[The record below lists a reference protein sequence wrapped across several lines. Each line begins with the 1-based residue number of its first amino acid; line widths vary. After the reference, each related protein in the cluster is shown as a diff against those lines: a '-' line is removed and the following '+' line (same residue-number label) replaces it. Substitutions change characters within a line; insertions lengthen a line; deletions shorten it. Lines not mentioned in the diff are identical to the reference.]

1 MVEPP
6 ACELERQQ
14 VPKRGK
20 KKTAS
25 TLLYIQSLMI
35 PSRVFVQIYHPVDVF
50 TDHDKQ
56 M

>member
-6 ACELERQQ
+6 ASELERQQ
-14 VPKRGK
+14 VPKGG

-25 TLLYIQSLMI
+25 TLLSIQSLMI
-35 PSRVFVQIYHPVDVF
+35 LSTVFVQINHPVDVF